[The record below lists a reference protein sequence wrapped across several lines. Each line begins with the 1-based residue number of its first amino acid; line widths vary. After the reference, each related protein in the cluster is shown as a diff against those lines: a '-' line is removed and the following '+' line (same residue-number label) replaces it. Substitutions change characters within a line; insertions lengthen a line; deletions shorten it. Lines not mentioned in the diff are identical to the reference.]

1 MDLAVPVKK
10 STAPGPSR
18 MNSLLAQAAH
28 DDDQRDEEDDGD
40 DYDVILDDVIEND
53 DVTDGDDDDEDDVY
67 GRVVFTPFGQEETS
81 RRKRSVPPAAI
92 PSRFHFIFFQRR
104 ME

>member
-1 MDLAVPVKK
+1 MGSSCDELQCRGVAFNENRQK
-10 STAPGPSR
+10 
-18 MNSLLAQAAH
+18 
-28 DDDQRDEEDDGD
+28 RDAKDDDGD

-67 GRVVFTPFGQEETS
+67 GRVVFTPFGHEETS
-81 RRKRSVPPAAI
+81 RRKRSVAPAAI